1 MVKAGFILLLSVCV
15 FTITP
20 VTRSFP
26 ESMLCLVLVFFL

>member
-20 VTRSFP
+20 VPRSFP